1 MRVHLDG
8 IDFSEV
14 DADGKPIW
22 KPKDV
27 IADLKGIGTMRAEL
41 QALEELHKTNMEAEA
56 AVRGGVSL
64 GMLD

>member
-1 MRVHLDG
+1 
-8 IDFSEV
+8 
-14 DADGKPIW
+14 
-22 KPKDV
+22 
-27 IADLKGIGTMRAEL
+27 MRAEL